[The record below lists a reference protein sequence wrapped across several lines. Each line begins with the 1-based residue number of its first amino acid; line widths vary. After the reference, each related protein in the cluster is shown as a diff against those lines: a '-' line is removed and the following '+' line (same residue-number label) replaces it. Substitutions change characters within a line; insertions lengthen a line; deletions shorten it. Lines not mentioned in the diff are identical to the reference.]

1 MSGLD
6 KILEYITQEA
16 NAEADK
22 IIASAQEEAAAII
35 SSEKK
40 KADDQSAAIMKQA
53 ESDAAAQAT
62 RIESAAQ
69 MKEKRILLQAKQDKI
84 DEVFA
89 QAKEQLLGLDD
100 EKYFEMIQKMI
111 QKYASGESGQI
122 KFSQRDLDR
131 IPAALKEQLEDTGL
145 LVSSEPAD
153 IDGGFILSYGDIE
166 ENCSI
171 DVLISE
177 SKETLQDKIS
187 ETLFN

>member
-22 IIASAQEEAAAII
+22 IISSAQEEAAAIV

-40 KADDQSAAIMKQA
+40 KADDQAAVIMKQA

-89 QAKEQLLGLDD
+89 LAKEQLLGLDD
-100 EKYFEMIQKMI
+100 EKYFEMIQRMI
-111 QKYASGESGQI
+111 RKYASGESGQI

-145 LVSSEPAD
+145 QVSSEPAD

-177 SKETLQDKIS
+177 SREVLQDKIS
-187 ETLFN
+187 GMLF

>member
-89 QAKEQLLGLDD
+89 LAKEQLLGLDD

-177 SKETLQDKIS
+177 SREALQDKIS

>member
-6 KILEYITQEA
+6 KILGYITQEA

-22 IIASAQEEAAAII
+22 IISSAQEEAAAII

-40 KADDQSAAIMKQA
+40 KADDQAAVIMKQA

-89 QAKEQLLGLDD
+89 LAKEQLLGLDD
-100 EKYFEMIQKMI
+100 EKYFEMIQRMI
-111 QKYASGESGQI
+111 RKYASGESWQI

-145 LVSSEPAD
+145 QVSSEPAD

-177 SKETLQDKIS
+177 SREVLQDKIS
-187 ETLFN
+187 GMLF

>member
-22 IIASAQEEAAAII
+22 IIASAKEEAAAII

-40 KADDQSAAIMKQA
+40 QADDQAAAIMRQA
-53 ESDAAAQAT
+53 ESDAAAQAK
-62 RIESAAQ
+62 RIESSAQ

-84 DEVFA
+84 EEVFA
-89 QAKEQLLGLDD
+89 LAKAELLSLSDT
-100 EKYFEMIQKMI
+100 EYFEMIGRLIK
-111 QKYASGESGQI
+111 KYASGASGQI
-122 KFSQRDLDR
+122 KFSQRDLGR
-131 IPAALKEQLEDTGL
+131 IPESLKEL
-145 LVSSEPAD
+145 LKDSKLQIDGEPAD

-171 DVLISE
+171 DVLISSSRE
-177 SKETLQDKIS
+177 ELQDKIS
-187 ETLFN
+187 GMIFN

>member
-89 QAKEQLLGLDD
+89 LAKEQLLGLDD

>member
-22 IIASAQEEAAAII
+22 IIASAREEAAAII

-40 KADDQSAAIMKQA
+40 QADDQAAAIMRQA
-53 ESDAAAQAT
+53 ESDAAAQAK
-62 RIESAAQ
+62 RIESSAQ

-84 DEVFA
+84 EEVFA
-89 QAKEQLLGLDD
+89 VAKAELLSLGDA
-100 EKYFEMIQKMI
+100 EYFEMIGRLIK
-111 QKYASGESGQI
+111 KYVSGASGQI
-122 KFSQRDLDR
+122 KFSQKDLDR
-131 IPAALKEQLEDTGL
+131 IPESLRELLKDSKLQID
-145 LVSSEPAD
+145 SEPAD

-171 DVLISE
+171 DVLISSSRE
-177 SKETLQDKIS
+177 ELQDKIS
-187 ETLFN
+187 GMIFN

>member
-22 IIASAQEEAAAII
+22 IIASAKEEAAAII

-40 KADDQSAAIMKQA
+40 QADDQAAAIMRQA
-53 ESDAAAQAT
+53 ESDAAAQAK
-62 RIESAAQ
+62 RIESSAQ

-84 DEVFA
+84 EEVFA
-89 QAKEQLLGLDD
+89 LAKAELLSLSDA
-100 EKYFEMIQKMI
+100 EYFEMIDRLIK
-111 QKYASGESGQI
+111 KYASGASGQI
-122 KFSQRDLDR
+122 KFSQKDLGR
-131 IPAALKEQLEDTGL
+131 IPESLKEL
-145 LVSSEPAD
+145 LKDSKLQIDSEPVD

-171 DVLISE
+171 DVLISSSRE
-177 SKETLQDKIS
+177 ELQDKIS
-187 ETLFN
+187 RMIFN